1 LVPQLLLN
9 AAVLLLPYKDRANLK
24 IITQLSKLMHSSIQ
38 SSRKDLIFHA
48 VVAGHFTAAIWG
60 QF

>member
-1 LVPQLLLN
+1 LN